1 RPDRHHSRDHAKPEQ
16 RQGRLRCFDADA
28 SGRPFARAAPSY
40 MDDEADRSGSGGAAR
55 TAFLEARDP
64 RDVPDS
70 RALRGP
76 GRRGA
81 GGIADLVRQAPFLTD
96 ARRSGGAG
104 RRAAVALAA
113 PARPLAGAGEG
124 GAGQGTGPRNGG
136 AGQTSCGG
144 GGGGTVS
151 NEPTATA
158 AAC

>member
-1 RPDRHHSRDHAKPEQ
+1 RT
-16 RQGRLRCFDADA
+16 
-28 SGRPFARAAPSY
+28 APSY

-64 RDVPDS
+64 WDVPDP

-76 GRRGA
+76 GRGCA
-81 GGIADLVRQAPFLTD
+81 GGIVDLVRQAPFLTD

-104 RRAAVALAA
+104 RPAAVALAA
-113 PARPLAGAGEG
+113 PARPLAGASES
-124 GAGQGTGPRNGG
+124 GAGQGLGPRDGG

-144 GGGGTVS
+144 GTIS